1 MNIRRATQLGAGRY
15 IQCHGALKE
24 IGAEAKH
31 LGRKAYIMGDEV
43 VLAKTMNKISASL
56 NAAGVEYTA
65 REFDGPCTKR
75 SFDII
80 ADEIKASGCDVII
93 AVGGGRVLDICKAA
107 SEMADIRI
115 ITVPTSAATCS
126 AWTVLYVAYS
136 EEGCIESNHFLSYEI
151 SAVIADLDVI
161 FDECPGRY
169 IASGIA
175 DALAKK
181 PEFLFTMLQVGTE
194 GQRPNV
200 DAATR
205 LADYTYYNYLKIGE
219 KAYRAALEHKEC
231 HEVDDIVCCNIM
243 LTGLISDLSTGDK
256 QLAVAHNFYDAVCY
270 LHKDVRKAYL
280 HGELVGLG
288 LALQMSINGT
298 PKEEILAMGNFLK
311 SIDCPVKLEDV
322 GIPTDDATVQAL
334 IDYIATKTL
343 PGNKDF
349 YEKIAKGMRYSL

>member
-1 MNIRRATQLGAGRY
+1 MNTRRAAQLGAGRY
-15 IQCHGALKE
+15 IQRHGALKE
-24 IGAEAKH
+24 IGTEAKH
-31 LGRKAYIMGDEV
+31 LGKEAYIMGDEV
-43 VLAKTMNKISASL
+43 TLAKTMDKISASL

-65 REFDGPCTKR
+65 REFDGPSTNR

-80 ADEIKASGCDVII
+80 ADEIKASGSDVII

-107 SEMADIRI
+107 SEMTDIRI

-126 AWTVLYVAYS
+126 AWAVLYVTYS
-136 EEGCIESNHFLSYEI
+136 EEGYIENNRFLSHEI

-161 FDECPGRY
+161 FDDCPARY

-181 PEFLFTMLQVGTE
+181 PEFLFTMLQLGTK
-194 GQRPNV
+194 GQRPKT

-205 LADYTYYNYLKIGE
+205 LADYTYDSYLKIGE

-243 LTGLISDLSTGDK
+243 LTGLISDLSTGGR

-298 PKEEILAMGNFLK
+298 PEEEILAMGNFLK
-311 SIDCPVKLEDV
+311 SIDCPIKLEDV
-322 GIPTDDATVQAL
+322 GIPIDDATVQAL
-334 IDYIATKTL
+334 IDFIAIKTM
-343 PGNKDF
+343 PGNKDL
-349 YEKIAKGMRYSL
+349 YEKLVKGMRYSL

>member
-1 MNIRRATQLGAGRY
+1 MNDGKAIQLGAGRY

-31 LGRKAYIMGDEV
+31 LGKKAYIMGDEV
-43 VLAKTMNKISASL
+43 TLAKTMDKVSESLKSAGL
-56 NAAGVEYTA
+56 EYTA
-65 REFDGPCTKR
+65 RVFDGSSTNK
-75 SFDII
+75 SFEII
-80 ADEIKASGCDVII
+80 AGEIKASGSDVII

-107 SEMADIRI
+107 SEMTDTRI
-115 ITVPTSAATCS
+115 ITVPTSAATCA
-126 AWTVLYVAYS
+126 AWAVLYVTYS
-136 EEGCIESNHFLSYEI
+136 ENGNIEASRFLSHEI

-161 FDECPGRY
+161 FDDCPARY

-181 PEFLFTMLQVGTE
+181 PEFLFTMLQLGEE
-194 GQRPNV
+194 GQRPNT

-205 LADYTYYNYLKIGE
+205 LADYTFKNYLKTGA

-231 HEVDDIVCCNIM
+231 QEVDDIICCNIM
-243 LTGLISDLSTGDK
+243 LTGLISDLSTGGK

-270 LHKDVRKAYL
+270 LHKDVRQSYL

-298 PKEEILAMGNFLK
+298 SDEEIQEMENFLK
-311 SIDCPVKLEDV
+311 SIDCPTKLTDV
-322 GIPTDDATVQAL
+322 GIPVDAGTVQAL
-334 IDYIATKTL
+334 IDFVANKTI
-343 PGNKDF
+343 PGDKAL
-349 YEKIAKGMRYSL
+349 YEKIVKGMQYCL